1 MDPHQPP
8 PPLSNLNSELIDQR
22 YRIQKLLGRGGFGQT
37 YLAYDTH
44 CFNHPCVL
52 KEFSPTNRTEY
63 VVQKARELF
72 EREARVLYQIN
83 HPQIPQFLAWFV
95 DQNRLFLVQEYIT
108 GQTYAQ
114 LLRQRPPF
122 SEAEV
127 RRWLLNLLPI
137 LDYLHQQQ
145 LVHRDI
151 SPDNVMQPNDPEAL
165 PMLIDFGLVKQS
177 LSQIYQVQP
186 GADPSMSFVGKFGY
200 APPEQIR
207 LGQCFPSSDLY
218 ALGVTALVLLTGQDS
233 RLLMNQETLE
243 WQWQDLVTISP
254 QLAQVLNKMLK
265 NQPKARYQ
273 TAQDVLLALGA
284 ASPISL
290 PPAVQSSATIAPIQ
304 PSKPSP
310 EFLQRCQQELTNRV
324 GPIANFILD
333 SALSQYPDANSEQI
347 IEAISQEIPNS
358 VQADSFRTALQ
369 HSLSNSDSASSKST
383 KKHPKSTSSSTPSN
397 PNLLSPDFLAHCQ
410 QVLTRCIG
418 PMANLIL
425 DEILMQSPQTPQAL
439 VDAIVAEIPDP
450 QQARMF
456 REMMEG

>member
-1 MDPHQPP
+1 MNPHHPP
-8 PPLSNLNSELIDQR
+8 RPNSELIVQR

-83 HPQIPQFLAWFV
+83 HPQIPKFLAWFV
-95 DQNRLFLVQEYIT
+95 EQDRLFLVQEYIA

-114 LLRQRPPF
+114 LLRQRPVF

-127 RRWLLNLLPI
+127 RSWLLNLLPV

-145 LVHRDI
+145 MVHRDI
-151 SPDNVMQPNDPEAL
+151 SPDNVMQPNDPKAL
-165 PMLIDFGLVKQS
+165 PILIDFGLVKQS

-218 ALGVTALVLLTGQDS
+218 ALAVTALVLLTGQES

-243 WQWQDLVTISP
+243 WQWQDTVAISP
-254 QLAQVLNKMLK
+254 QLAQILHKMLE

-273 TAQDVLLALGA
+273 TAPEVMSALGA
-284 ASPISL
+284 SAAGIPTVS
-290 PPAVQSSATIAPIQ
+290 VQSVIAPRHTL
-304 PSKPSP
+304 SP
-310 EFLQRCQQELTNRV
+310 EFLQRCQQELTSRV

-333 SALSQYPDANSEQI
+333 GALARHPNPSPDQV
-347 IEAISQEIPNS
+347 IEAISQEIPNPI
-358 VQADSFRTALQ
+358 QANSFKIALQ
-369 HSLSNSDSASSKST
+369 YGSNHSESIPTRPTRIQPSRRPSQLSADRLA
-383 KKHPKSTSSSTPSN
+383 
-397 PNLLSPDFLAHCQ
+397 PDFLAHCQ

-418 PMANLIL
+418 PMSNLIL
-425 DEILMQSPQTPQAL
+425 EEILMQSPQSPQAL
-439 VDAIVAEIPDP
+439 IDAIVAEIPDP
-450 QQARMF
+450 QQAEAF
-456 REMMEG
+456 RRMMEE

>member
-1 MDPHQPP
+1 MDSPHRLPP
-8 PPLSNLNSELIDQR
+8 PSNLSSELIDQR

-95 DQNRLFLVQEYIT
+95 ERDRLFLVQEYIT

-127 RRWLLNLLPI
+127 RRWLLNLLPV

-177 LSQIYQVQP
+177 LSQIYQIQP
-186 GADPSMSFVGKFGY
+186 GAAPSMSFVGKFGY

-233 RLLMNQETLE
+233 RLLMDQETLE

-254 QLAQVLNKMLK
+254 QLAQVLNQMLE

-290 PPAVQSSATIAPIQ
+290 PPAVQPSIATPTQ
-304 PSKPSP
+304 SPKPSP

-324 GPIANFILD
+324 GPIASFILD
-333 SALSQYPDANSEQI
+333 SALAQYPDANSEQI
-347 IEAISQEIPNS
+347 IEAISQEIPS
-358 VQADSFRTALQ
+358 SIQADSFRTTLQ
-369 HSLSNSDSASSKST
+369 HSLNHSEAASSKSPN
-383 KKHPKSTSSSTPSN
+383 KHPKSASSSPQAS

-425 DEILMQSPQTPQAL
+425 DEILMQSPQTPQTL

-450 QQARMF
+450 QQARTF
-456 REMMEG
+456 RAMMKG